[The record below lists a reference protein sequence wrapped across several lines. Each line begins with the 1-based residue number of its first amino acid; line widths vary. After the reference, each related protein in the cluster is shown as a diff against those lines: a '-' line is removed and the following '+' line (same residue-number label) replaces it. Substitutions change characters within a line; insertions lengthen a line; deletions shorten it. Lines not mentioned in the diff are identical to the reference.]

1 MKWERPFLN
10 KRYNLQDDREV
21 IEMDL
26 ATLWITAKTWEV
38 GEVMLVVVE
47 ETATMVE
54 LVAAEVVKEV
64 VMVDIKDLEVTEAT
78 MVVVLV
84 IVVEEAMVA
93 VD

>member
-1 MKWERPFLN
+1 
-10 KRYNLQDDREV
+10 
-21 IEMDL
+21 MDL
-26 ATLWITAKTWEV
+26 ATLWVTAKTWEV

-54 LVAAEVVKEV
+54 LVAAEVVMEV
-64 VMVDIKDLEVTEAT
+64 ATVDIRDLEVTETT

>member
-1 MKWERPFLN
+1 
-10 KRYNLQDDREV
+10 
-21 IEMDL
+21 MDL

>member
-1 MKWERPFLN
+1 
-10 KRYNLQDDREV
+10 
-21 IEMDL
+21 MDL
-26 ATLWITAKTWEV
+26 ATLWVTAKTWEV

-54 LVAAEVVKEV
+54 LVAAEVVMEV
-64 VMVDIKDLEVTEAT
+64 VTVDIRDLEVTEAT

-84 IVVEEAMVA
+84 IAVEEAMVV